1 MPSKPPLILERMSQY
16 KSATYFRRTPTVCDR
31 TCLKSVP
38 DYLDKFI
45 VHKWQIKKNN
55 NNNNNN
61 MDSNLSLVVP
71 GVQGQSVSG

>member
-16 KSATYFRRTPTVCDR
+16 KSATYLRRTPTLCDR
-31 TCLKSVP
+31 TCLESLP

-45 VHKWQIKKNN
+45 VHKWQIK
-55 NNNNNN
+55 NNNN